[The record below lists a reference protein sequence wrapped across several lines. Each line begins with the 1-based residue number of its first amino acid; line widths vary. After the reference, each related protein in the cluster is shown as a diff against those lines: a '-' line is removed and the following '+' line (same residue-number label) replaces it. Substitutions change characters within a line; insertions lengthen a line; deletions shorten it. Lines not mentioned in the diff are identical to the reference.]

1 MKCWIS
7 RFNMVAQTH
16 TKTLSY
22 VRHVNCGRLW
32 RQTLR
37 QVWRYQRGNYQ
48 KPLIEEQ
55 QKRAKEQRTI
65 YKTWLEA
72 GIAYLS
78 QASVFTP
85 VLVRS
90 VILNC
95 LAYCV
100 VLFLFCFLFFVFYFC
115 LFVCLFFICQR
126 LVSEWTQVLQ
136 KGNKSWITHGTDC
149 FYDIF
154 IFICEFVKQLICS
167 GQPKHG
173 GDANTN
179 MLYVTYNYWHVF

>member
-1 MKCWIS
+1 
-7 RFNMVAQTH
+7 MVAQTH

-78 QASVFTP
+78 QAHVFTP
-85 VLVRS
+85 GFGAVRYSQLFSLLCCAVLV
-90 VILNC
+90 
-95 LAYCV
+95 
-100 VLFLFCFLFFVFYFC
+100 LFFIFVC
-115 LFVCLFFICQR
+115 LFVCFLF
-126 LVSEWTQVLQ
+126 VSVLCR
-136 KGNKSWITHGTDC
+136 SEHRCSRRVITHGTDC

-154 IFICEFVKQLICS
+154 ISICEFVKQIICS